1 MFEYLDDM
9 FYQIL
14 DCFFLLGGYFLEFRI
29 LYIICFDQIFMDENA
44 SLVLLFI
51 GLMLSL
57 HLGWSTFLVDPVF
70 SLGQEEKDTNSVQGN
85 DNATSSNG
93 KNMTMSTRNMTF
105 GSSLDNAKMHL
116 MEAIMD
122 LKEGN
127 TKGIM
132 IQLNMTEEG
141 IKMHEKEMMQMMGK
155 QNISNST
162 AEPEK

>member
-1 MFEYLDDM
+1 
-9 FYQIL
+9 
-14 DCFFLLGGYFLEFRI
+14 
-29 LYIICFDQIFMDENA
+29 MDENA
-44 SLVLLFI
+44 SIVLLFI

-127 TKGIM
+127 TKGAM
-132 IQLNMTEEG
+132 MQLNMTEEG
-141 IKMHEKEMMQMMGK
+141 IKMHEKEMMQMMVK

-162 AEPEK
+162 AEPKK

>member
-1 MFEYLDDM
+1 MICFIRYWIVS
-9 FYQIL
+9 FYWE
-14 DCFFLLGGYFLEFRI
+14 GTFLEFRT
-29 LYIICFDQIFMDENA
+29 LYIICFDQIFMDKTA
-44 SLVLLFI
+44 SIVLLFI

-57 HLGWSTFLVDPVF
+57 HLGKSTFLVDPVF
-70 SLGQEEKDTNSVQGN
+70 SLGQEENDTNSVQGN
-85 DNATSSNG
+85 DNGTTSNG

-127 TKGIM
+127 TKGAM
-132 IQLNMTEEG
+132 MQLNLTEEG
-141 IKMHEKEMMQMMGK
+141 IKMHEKEMMQMMPK